1 MRHRNYRIYWF
12 GQIGSLVGAWMQ
24 SVAQPW
30 LVLELGGSPLQLG
43 TVLALMFAP
52 SMFLAPIGGVIAD
65 RVDKRRVLMIVN
77 AVAMLQAALLF
88 GLAASGLVEI
98 WHVYLLALL
107 AGFVN
112 AIEMPVR
119 QAFAAELVPADDL
132 VNAIALNSTSFNLSR
147 VIGPAV
153 RA

>member
-77 AVAMLQAALLF
+77 AVAMLQAAR
-88 GLAASGLVEI
+88 
-98 WHVYLLALL
+98 
-107 AGFVN
+107 
-112 AIEMPVR
+112 PVR
-119 QAFAAELVPADDL
+119 ARRQRASSRSGT
-132 VNAIALNSTSFNLSR
+132 STSSR
-147 VIGPAV
+147 CWPAS
-153 RA
+153 